1 MAVLTMTD
9 QLTSLEVAKRSGM
22 SEDSRKIIEQLN
34 VYNELL
40 LDAPLVEANEGTV
53 DTHLIRTAIPH
64 GEHRGYNEGV
74 GMKASQTKTIKD
86 VISNIEIYSEVD
98 KQLIDESAHPK
109 ELLQSEQNAFIEGLS
124 QDITDDLIYGNHD
137 ADERQTNGF
146 AHRLNTTASGTS
158 KKCISLQSTTTTG
171 LTSIYLIKWGMDKC
185 RIIYPRG
192 SKSAGVEYNWYGE
205 QTKTESNGKQHQIY
219 RAHYRI
225 ARGLSVGN
233 EMSVIRICNIDLNA
247 ANVGEDIAKAILKA
261 MPHLARGAGTISIAC
276 NADVKSV
283 MNIASLSKNNIV
295 LPAEDPWGNEVLK
308 IGAARFRECPSILT
322 TETLVS

>member
-1 MAVLTMTD
+1 MAVLSMTD
-9 QLTSLEVAKRSGM
+9 QLTSIEVAKRSGM

-64 GEHRGYNEGV
+64 GEHRGYNQGV
-74 GMKASQTKTIKD
+74 GKAASQTKTIKD

-98 KQLIDESAHPK
+98 KQMIDESAHPK

-137 ADERQTNGF
+137 ANELQTNGF
-146 AHRLNTTASGTS
+146 AHRLNAVDN
-158 KKCISLQSTTTTG
+158 KKVISLQSTTTTG

-192 SKSAGVEYNWYGE
+192 SKSAGVQYNWLGE
-205 QTKTESNGKQHQIY
+205 QTKTESNGKQYQIY

-225 ARGLSVGN
+225 SRGLSVGH

-247 ANVGEDIAKAILKA
+247 SNVGESIAQAIVKA
-261 MPHLARGAGTISIAC
+261 MPRLARGAGTVSIAC

-283 MNIASLSKNNIV
+283 MNLAALSKNNIV

>member
-22 SEDSRKIIEQLN
+22 SEDSRRIIEQLN

-64 GEHRGYNEGV
+64 GEHRGYNQGV
-74 GMKASQTKTIKD
+74 GKAASQTKTVKD

-98 KQLIDESAHPK
+98 KQMIDEAAHPK

-137 ADERQTNGF
+137 TNELQTNGF
-146 AHRLNTTASGTS
+146 AHRLNAVDN
-158 KKCISLQSTTTTG
+158 KKVISLQSTTTTG

-192 SKSAGVEYNWYGE
+192 AKNAGVQYNWLGE
-205 QTKTESNGKQHQIY
+205 QTKTESNGKQYQIY

-225 ARGLSVGN
+225 ARGLSVGH

-247 ANVGEDIAKAILKA
+247 SNVGESIAQAIVKA
-261 MPHLARGAGTISIAC
+261 MPRLARGAGTVSIAC

-283 MNIASLSKNNIV
+283 MNLAALSHNNIV

-322 TETLVS
+322 SETLVS

>member
-9 QLTSLEVAKRSGM
+9 QLTSLEVAKRSGF

-40 LDAPLVEANEGTV
+40 MDAPIVEANEGTV

-64 GEHRGYNEGV
+64 GEHRGYNQGV
-74 GMKASQTKTIKD
+74 GKAASQTKTIKD

-98 KQLIDESAHPK
+98 KQMIDNAAHPQ

-137 ADERQTNGF
+137 ANELQTNGF
-146 AHRLNTTASGTS
+146 AHRLNAVDN
-158 KKCISLQSTTTTG
+158 KKVISLQSTTTTG

-192 SKSAGVEYNWYGE
+192 SKNAGVEYKWLGE
-205 QTKTESNGKQHQIY
+205 QTKTEANGKQYQIY
-219 RAHYRI
+219 RAHYRV
-225 ARGLSVGN
+225 ARGLSVGHD
-233 EMSVIRICNIDLNA
+233 MSVIRICNIDLNA
-247 ANVGEDIAKAILKA
+247 ANVGESIAQAIVKA
-261 MPHLARGAGTISIAC
+261 MPRLARGAGTVSIAC

-283 MNIASLSKNNIV
+283 MNLASLSKNNIV